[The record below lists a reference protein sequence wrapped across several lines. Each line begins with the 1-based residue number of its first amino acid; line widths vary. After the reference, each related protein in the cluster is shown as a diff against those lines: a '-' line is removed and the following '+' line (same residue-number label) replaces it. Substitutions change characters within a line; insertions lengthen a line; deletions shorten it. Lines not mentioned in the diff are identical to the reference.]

1 MKRKI
6 NKVVA
11 VMLSAAMVSSAVA
24 VNAATI
30 RVEEP
35 VTETTTEEKN
45 INNQYNIFDF
55 IKANMPENPELR
67 FEGTTVEQYNQ
78 WAEKT
83 KAKLKEVMGI
93 NNLQPAKSEPTLLET
108 KEFDKYIR
116 YKYEIKTTENL
127 YMPYYVL
134 VPKEGKNGKAA
145 IAIHGHG
152 SDGKEGLVGN
162 EKEDLKSSVE
172 KYHYTYAMELV
183 DKGYTVYVPDLLGA
197 GDRMLGIYKNNT
209 AECNDINNALI
220 SLGYSLQGMILF
232 ENMRLTDYVATLG
245 YDEIDCIGFSGGGE
259 AALWLSVMDDNIN
272 KTVVSGFLHS
282 FKDTL
287 IYNNRCGCNFIPN
300 MWKYVDMGDILALDA
315 NKEIYIE
322 TGDND
327 NLNGERGLEGVYE
340 QVDIA
345 NKCFKLFNKEVQLKV
360 NNGSHQWYGS
370 WMDKF

>member
-322 TGDND
+322 TGDKD

>member
-134 VPKEGKNGKAA
+134 VPKEDKNGKAA